1 MSSQGDLE
9 PMAQKKV
16 ENFSEYYQLYPEF
29 THIFV
34 GDNGQGDVR
43 AAELIA
49 EAYVRIVLPG

>member
-1 MSSQGDLE
+1 
-9 PMAQKKV
+9 MAQKKV